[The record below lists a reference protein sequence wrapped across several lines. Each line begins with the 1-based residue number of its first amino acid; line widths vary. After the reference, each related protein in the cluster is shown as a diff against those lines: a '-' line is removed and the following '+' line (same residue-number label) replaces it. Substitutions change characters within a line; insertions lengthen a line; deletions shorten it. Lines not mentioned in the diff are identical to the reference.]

1 MRTDQQAQN
10 YSMLGPNADADDVL
24 VPLLSDIR
32 NVHMVQTDTIGQHTR
47 GRPMP
52 QQDNYHND
60 QDRLKDVWLQEG
72 VKDGKILTRITPFNK
87 WLEEHDM
94 PIDIAMRL
102 IKQKYR
108 VTSVR
113 MTVGAGVWWMTTTR
127 QTRCYLME
135 PFKKPTPPDD
145 QRS

>member
-1 MRTDQQAQN
+1 
-10 YSMLGPNADADDVL
+10 
-24 VPLLSDIR
+24 
-32 NVHMVQTDTIGQHTR
+32 
-47 GRPMP
+47 
-52 QQDNYHND
+52 
-60 QDRLKDVWLQEG
+60 
-72 VKDGKILTRITPFNK
+72 
-87 WLEEHDM
+87 M